1 MKTEDAVLRLE
12 GWFQEPGR
20 VVQSL
25 LEKETGSY
33 TSHFP
38 QTYHVFRTFLDAP
51 ADTSEFDAA
60 NALVQKLV
68 DVIEVTLGRSI
79 LDLMWALRG
88 HKADWTSGAQSSYWI
103 SQGLTDALVATD
115 LDTRLEGTSLR
126 MPSVGTFYIEP
137 ASPMDCYDV
146 HEGRGMHYRFLGAS
160 VRPHPDSLSMIL
172 GIERN
177 GVELAVHIAL
187 RFDYWE
193 DVEDDDPFVQPFAFI
208 VNTILYL
215 TGEAASMTVQSES
228 PRAREARRLKGLGP
242 KKRKK
247 RERKLTRYASTS
259 RYLVGLDVHYSP
271 APSPRGDGDHT
282 LMRRHEVRGHWKW
295 QACGVRR
302 TERRHIWVRP
312 YMRGTDLAGRIH
324 KTYADK
330 PEEAL
335 PEEET

>member
-1 MKTEDAVLRLE
+1 MARKRKGRKTTAKR
-12 GWFQEPGR
+12 
-20 VVQSL
+20 
-25 LEKETGSY
+25 
-33 TSHFP
+33 
-38 QTYHVFRTFLDAP
+38 RTARRASPVIHIHTNKPKRKARRKKRRNP
-51 ADTSEFDAA
+51 AAS
-60 NALVQKLV
+60 
-68 DVIEVTLGRSI
+68 
-79 LDLMWALRG
+79 
-88 HKADWTSGAQSSYWI
+88 
-103 SQGLTDALVATD
+103 ALVAN
-115 LDTRLEGTSLR
+115 
-126 MPSVGTFYIEP
+126 PSRVTYI
-137 ASPMDCYDV
+137 
-146 HEGRGMHYRFLGAS
+146 
-160 VRPHPDSLSMIL
+160 
-172 GIERN
+172 
-177 GVELAVHIAL
+177 
-187 RFDYWE
+187 
-193 DVEDDDPFVQPFAFI
+193 
-208 VNTILYL
+208 
-215 TGEAASMTVQSES
+215 TV
-228 PRAREARRLKGLGP
+228 PP